1 MEDSLNFD
9 CVGCILRDML
19 SKGESA
25 RQVQTDPASAIVL
38 AKASNPLREGN
49 PL

>member
-1 MEDSLNFD
+1 
-9 CVGCILRDML
+9 
-19 SKGESA
+19 
-25 RQVQTDPASAIVL
+25 VQTDPASATVL